1 MQAGASKQGIAL
13 AAKYSDAVYS
23 VSWNLDQAKTYR
35 RKLDQAIAESH
46 RPDAKIKVFPGLV
59 TYVAPTHEEA
69 VAKKAALD
77 DQLPIDSAL
86 KQLSFFVQ
94 QDCSDWEL
102 DAPVPEL
109 PPVEAF
115 KGPVGRYETVLEI
128 IKDTQPTV
136 RELLGYLSAGGGHL
150 TLIGT
155 PEEIVDTM
163 ETWVDEG
170 VADGFNLMP
179 PTLPGSLEDFVD
191 LIVPEMQK
199 RNLYRKSYSDDTF
212 REMLGV

>member
-1 MQAGASKQGIAL
+1 M
-13 AAKYSDAVYS
+13 
-23 VSWNLDQAKTYR
+23 
-35 RKLDQAIAESH
+35 
-46 RPDAKIKVFPGLV
+46 
-59 TYVAPTHEEA
+59 
-69 VAKKAALD
+69 
-77 DQLPIDSAL
+77 PIDSAV

-109 PPVEAF
+109 PPVETF

-163 ETWVDEG
+163 EMWVDEG

-199 RNLYRKSYSDDTF
+199 RNLYRKSYSDETF